1 LFSFETKNKQP
12 WKKVTAKKNMM
23 KVEEGEV
30 DGDEK
35 SKKNWKDYDV
45 EALITLCGEMELE
58 FVKNVFKR

>member
-1 LFSFETKNKQP
+1 MEEGCIQ
-12 WKKVTAKKNMM
+12 KKVM

-35 SKKNWKDYDV
+35 SKKNLKDYDV
-45 EALITLCGEMELE
+45 EALIALCKEMELE

>member
-1 LFSFETKNKQP
+1 
-12 WKKVTAKKNMM
+12 M

-30 DGDEK
+30 NGVEK

-45 EALITLCGEMELE
+45 EALIALCREMESE